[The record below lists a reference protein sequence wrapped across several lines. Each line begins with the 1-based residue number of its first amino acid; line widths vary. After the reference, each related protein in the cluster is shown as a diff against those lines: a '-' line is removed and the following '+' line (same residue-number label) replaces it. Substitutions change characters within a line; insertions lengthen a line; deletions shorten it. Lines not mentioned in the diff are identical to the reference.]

1 MEDVVIIDAARTA
14 IGKFEGTLA
23 AVPASTLGARVIAA
37 LLARN
42 GLEPGQV
49 DEVILGQVLTAGVGM
64 NPARQAAI
72 EAGLPVE
79 VPAMTVNKVC
89 GSGMKAVHLAVQA
102 IRSGDAELVIAGGQE
117 NMNQAPHVLRGSRT
131 GMRMGEWPLV
141 DSMIHD
147 GLWDIFNGY
156 HMGCTAENL
165 VERYGISREEQDAFA
180 AESQQKAEAAQQ
192 ADRFADEIVP
202 IEIPRRKQDPLVFAV
217 DEFPRHGTTAAS
229 LARLRPA
236 FKTDSGTV
244 TPGNASGINDGAAA
258 LIVASAR
265 KARELGLEPLARIAA
280 YGNAGVDPAI
290 MGTGP
295 VPATRRCL
303 ERAGWQV
310 GDLELIEA
318 NEAFAAQAIAV
329 NRDLGWD
336 TARVN
341 VNGGAIALGH
351 PIGASGARILVTL
364 LHEMRKRDLHK
375 GLATLCIG
383 GGQGVATAVERQAG

>member
-14 IGKFEGTLA
+14 IGKFEGSLA
-23 AVPASTLGARVIAA
+23 AVPASSLGARVIAA

-49 DEVILGQVLTAGVGM
+49 NEVILGQVLTAGVGM

-79 VPAMTVNKVC
+79 MPSMTVNKVC

-117 NMNQAPHVLRGSRT
+117 NMNQAPHLLRGSRS
-131 GMRMGEWPLV
+131 GMRMGDWPLI

-180 AESQQKAEAAQQ
+180 ADSQQKAEAAQQ
-192 ADRFADEIVP
+192 ADRFTDEIVP
-202 IEIPRRKQDPLVFAV
+202 VEIPRRKQDPLVFAV
-217 DEFPRHGTTAAS
+217 DEFPRHGTTTAS
-229 LARLRPA
+229 LAKLRPA
-236 FKTDSGTV
+236 FKTDTGTV

-258 LIVASAR
+258 LIIASAR
-265 KARELGLEPLARIAA
+265 KAQELGLKPLARIAA
-280 YGNAGVDPAI
+280 YANAGVDPAI

-310 GDLELIEA
+310 GDLELVEA

-329 NRDLGWD
+329 NRELGWD

-364 LHEMRKRDLHK
+364 LHEMRRRDLGK

-383 GGQGVATAVERQAG
+383 GGQGVATAVER

>member
-14 IGKFEGTLA
+14 IGKFEGSLA
-23 AVPASTLGARVIAA
+23 GIPASTLGARVIAA
-37 LLARN
+37 LLERN
-42 GLEPGQV
+42 DLEPGQV
-49 DEVILGQVLTAGVGM
+49 NEVILGQVLTAGVGM

-72 EAGLPVE
+72 GAGLPVE

-102 IRSGDAELVIAGGQE
+102 IRSGDAELVVAGGQE
-117 NMNQAPHVLRGSRT
+117 NMNQAPHLLRGSRK
-131 GMRMGEWPLV
+131 GMRMGEWPLI

-147 GLWDIFNGY
+147 GLWDIFNDY

-165 VERYGISREEQDAFA
+165 VDRYGISREEQDDFA
-180 AESQQKAEAAQQ
+180 AASQQKAEAAQQ
-192 ADRFADEIVP
+192 ANRFADEIVP
-202 IEIPRRKQDPLVFAV
+202 VEIPRRKQDPLVFDV
-217 DEFPRHGTTAAS
+217 DEFPRHGTTSES
-229 LARLRPA
+229 LAKLRPA
-236 FKTDSGTV
+236 FRTDSGTV

-265 KARELGLEPLARIAA
+265 KAQELGLTPLARIAA
-280 YGNAGVDPAI
+280 YANAGVDPAI

-329 NRDLGWD
+329 NRELGWD

-364 LHEMRKRDLHK
+364 LHEMRRRDLGK

-383 GGQGVATAVERQAG
+383 GGQGVATAVER